1 MVATIRLA
9 RSLRGRARR
18 GAGSSADHRGLGS
31 VGDAYDNA
39 LAVVEYIGWYDAARL
54 HERVG

>member
-1 MVATIRLA
+1 LRRSGWRA
-9 RSLRGRARR
+9 RSAAGSRR
-18 GAGSSADHRGLGS
+18 AGSSADHRVLGS

-54 HERVG
+54 QESAG

>member
-1 MVATIRLA
+1 LRRSGWRA
-9 RSLRGRARR
+9 RSAAGSRR
-18 GAGSSADHRGLGS
+18 GAGSSADHRVLGS

-54 HERVG
+54 HESVG